1 MNEIMINIFDDKL
14 TVSSLQV
21 ARDFDKRHCDIIR
34 AIEDIKA
41 KNCVLTKMLIETS
54 YVAGTGKKYK
64 SYELTR
70 DGFSLLVMGFTGR
83 KALEWK
89 LKYIEAFNLMEDKRR
104 NNNGNINIEEVISK
118 AVTIAVSET
127 VKALMPLITTAQ
139 KPVKPLSNI
148 KKVYK
153 YTTPSKISMLS
164 PELKHHVDEMIISGD
179 FSCQQIANFITNSS
193 ETKISQMAVNR
204 YKRMHFGFNEYEDSQ
219 LSLF

>member
-1 MNEIMINIFDDKL
+1 MNEIMINNFDGKL

-21 ARDFDKRHCDIIR
+21 ARDFGKQHQHVTQ
-34 AIEDIKA
+34 AIE
-41 KNCVLTKMLIETS
+41 NLISENSLVKKLFIENS
-54 YVAGTGKKYK
+54 YVNERGRTYK

-83 KALEWK
+83 KALDWK
-89 LKYIEAFNLMEDKRR
+89 LKYIEAFNLMDDKLK
-104 NNNGNINIEEVISK
+104 NSNINLEEVIAK
-118 AVTIAVSET
+118 AVTMAVSET
-127 VKALMPLITTAQ
+127 VKALMPFITDQ
-139 KPVKPLSNI
+139 KPVKPLSHI

-204 YKRMHFGFNEYEDSQ
+204 YKRMYFGLNEYEDTQ